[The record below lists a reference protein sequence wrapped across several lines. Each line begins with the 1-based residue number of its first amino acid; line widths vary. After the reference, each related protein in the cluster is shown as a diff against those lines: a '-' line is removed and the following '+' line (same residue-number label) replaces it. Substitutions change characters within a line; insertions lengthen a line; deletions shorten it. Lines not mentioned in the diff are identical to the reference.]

1 MTSIV
6 DFIFFV
12 LAAFLGKIE
21 GLLAINLPPPPPD
34 FSTKCKIALLLS
46 AFACTPSVLAND
58 LPLATLSVDNIQ
70 VHADWKV
77 VGDDADHFSVDGG
90 ILRLRPNISGVGGK
104 TITAIVEVRDKF
116 STLNPSYE
124 DLAVSVMI
132 TAVIMGCSAD
142 WTRNLAKSYDRELS
156 SPSKQIAVEYGSI
169 DDGDVIARIYTD
181 ENGYNH
187 INLYTVSATYMNT
200 GFSIPHGIDRTNIYI
215 TTDPTSLYDNLKWD
229 FGISPT
235 GYTTLAVNGSAD
247 CFAEEIQ
254 TLEDYNY
261 FNANAPLIT
270 GLYSGIQARTV
281 IVSES
286 RVSDNKQYFYLNDVT
301 LANILN
307 DVFPPKV
314 IIDNGKAF
322 SIDLD
327 DSGVEDGGSR
337 YEYISNITGGG
348 VTYSSMRAFI
358 FLNHDCPII
367 GDAVT
372 ATKAAGTPLKISAG
386 DFDKAE
392 GKTYVLIQGNPY
404 RFTGLTP
411 ASDGDYNINAE
422 GFSDSSLAA
431 GIYQIK
437 FTDDHF
443 LCE

>member
-1 MTSIV
+1 M
-6 DFIFFV
+6 
-12 LAAFLGKIE
+12 
-21 GLLAINLPPPPPD
+21 
-34 FSTKCKIALLLS
+34 LS

-77 VGDDADHFSVDGG
+77 VGDDADHFRVEGG
-90 ILRLRPNISGVGGK
+90 ILMLRPNVSGAGYPDGN

-124 DLAVSVMI
+124 DLTVRATI
-132 TAVIMGCSAD
+132 TAVIMGCPSER
-142 WTRNLAKSYDRELS
+142 TRKFAKSWSRRLAD
-156 SPSKQIAVEYGSI
+156 PPNQIAVESGEISV
-169 DDGDVIARIYTD
+169 GDIIRYT
-181 ENGYNH
+181 ENGYNYISLH
-187 INLYTVSATYMNT
+187 TVTATHGDGVNLT
-200 GFSIPHGIDRTNIYI
+200 HEIYI
-215 TTDPTSLYDNLKWD
+215 TTSDNLFEKLLWGFIASD
-229 FGISPT
+229 
-235 GYTTLAVNGSAD
+235 YTPLSVNGVGGN
-247 CFAEEIQ
+247 C
-254 TLEDYNY
+254 LEYTNY
-261 FNANAPLIT
+261 LNANVPLMT
-270 GLYSGIQARTV
+270 GVYSGVQARTV

-286 RVSDNKQYFYLNDVT
+286 RVSESGNKQYFYLNDLT
-301 LANILN
+301 LANALN
-307 DVFPPKV
+307 DAFPPKV

-327 DSGVEDGGSR
+327 ASGVEDGGSR

-348 VTYSSMRAFI
+348 VTYSSPRAFI

-386 DFDKAE
+386 DVDKAE

-404 RFTGLTP
+404 RFTGLTQ

-422 GFSDSSLAA
+422 GFLDSSLEA
-431 GIYQIK
+431 GIYGIK

-443 LCE
+443 LCESG

>member
-1 MTSIV
+1 M
-6 DFIFFV
+6 
-12 LAAFLGKIE
+12 
-21 GLLAINLPPPPPD
+21 
-34 FSTKCKIALLLS
+34 LS

-58 LPLATLSVDNIQ
+58 LPVVTLQAKNIQ

-77 VGDDADHFSVDGG
+77 VGDDADHFSVEGG
-90 ILRLRPNISGVGGK
+90 ILMLRPNISGVGYPDGN

-124 DLAVSVMI
+124 DLTVRVTL
-132 TAVIMGCSAD
+132 TAVIMGCRVGWD
-142 WTRNLAKSYDRELS
+142 RDFAKSYNRRNS
-156 SPSKQIAVEYGSI
+156 RPSNQIVVAFGSI
-169 DDGDVIARIYTD
+169 GDGDVIAREYTD
-181 ENGYNH
+181 EDGYDH
-187 INLYTVSATYMNT
+187 ISLYTVAIHEST
-200 GFSIPHGIDRTNIYI
+200 PPRTFI
-215 TTDPTSLYDNLKWD
+215 TVSPTSLYENLKWD
-229 FGISPT
+229 FNFSGEPE
-235 GYTTLAVNGSAD
+235 GYTQLEVNEIAD

-254 TLEDYNY
+254 TLEDNNY
-261 FNANAPLIT
+261 LNANAPLIS
-270 GLYSGIQARTV
+270 GLYSGVQARTV

-286 RVSDNKQYFYLNDVT
+286 RVIANKQYFYLNDVT

-307 DVFPPKV
+307 DVFTPKV
-314 IIDNGKAF
+314 ITDNGKAF
-322 SIDLD
+322 SID

-358 FLNHDCPII
+358 FLNHNCPII
-367 GDAVT
+367 EDAVT

-422 GFSDSSLAA
+422 GFLDSSLAA
-431 GIYQIK
+431 GIYGIK

-443 LCE
+443 LCESG